1 MVTTVPAPLSAGA
14 PFAASINFQQILARL
29 RSPARSDA
37 NGRYRITDV
46 TPGTYFIAAGFAD
59 APEFYPGTSDI
70 LAAKTIATTP
80 TTNLAALDFT
90 VSKQPVGIRVSGRAI
105 AAGGVPAV
113 GAMVRIQNQ
122 SPISQAALVSGLPS
136 SLPQSPVPVGA
147 DGRMEFLNVLP
158 GAYVLQAA
166 ISGVLPV
173 SRSIVVADQ
182 PVDGVEIPIPV
193 ALFSGRIVM
202 EDGSVFP
209 AAQAFGEAIVTTLN
223 NPYMVVSTIM
233 PISATG
239 TFSRL
244 IEPDE
249 YRFSLRTLPEGYA
262 IKSVTAGE
270 KNLLRES
277 VKVGEAGSV
286 SVEIRVA
293 KKGDANPGE
302 VQWSGKALDA
312 VTGVPAAAE
321 LVTICCRES
330 GISQRFSTPIGSDG
344 SFEFR
349 SIPPGHYD
357 IGLQVAP
364 GRPNLYVV
372 DSKIDVGNI
381 GVSGTEILSTQRFIP
396 VLATIQ
402 NEAGRRLDT
411 GSAAVVFTG
420 TSPRNRVAATF
431 GDSGVWSAMLPGGDI
446 YTVSVENLP
455 AGYSVNS
462 TSGPKD
468 FRTYVS
474 PGNPIGAPPP
484 DPMIRITLT
493 SP

>member
-1 MVTTVPAPLSAGA
+1 L
-14 PFAASINFQQILARL
+14 
-29 RSPARSDA
+29 
-37 NGRYRITDV
+37 
-46 TPGTYFIAAGFAD
+46 
-59 APEFYPGTSDI
+59 
-70 LAAKTIATTP
+70 
-80 TTNLAALDFT
+80 
-90 VSKQPVGIRVSGRAI
+90 
-105 AAGGVPAV
+105 
-113 GAMVRIQNQ
+113 
-122 SPISQAALVSGLPS
+122 
-136 SLPQSPVPVGA
+136 
-147 DGRMEFLNVLP
+147 EFLNVPP
-158 GAYVLQAA
+158 GAYVLQAG

-173 SRSIVVADQ
+173 SRSIAVADQ
-182 PVDGVEIPIPV
+182 PVDGIELPIPV
-193 ALFSGRIVM
+193 ALFSGRIAM
-202 EDGSVFP
+202 EDGSAFP
-209 AAQAFGEAIVTTLN
+209 AAQSLGEAIVTTVN
-223 NPYMVVSTIM
+223 NPYMVMSTIM
-233 PISATG
+233 PITAAG

-244 IEPDE
+244 MEPDE
-249 YRFSLRTLPEGYA
+249 YRFFLRTLPEGYT
-262 IKSVTAGE
+262 IKSVTAGDR
-270 KNLLRES
+270 NLLRET
-277 VKVGEAGSV
+277 VKVGEAGPIN
-286 SVEIRVA
+286 VEIRVA

-312 VTGVPAAAE
+312 VTGAPAAAE

-357 IGLQVAP
+357 VGLQVAP